1 MRLPRLILG
10 SVAIWALAGVLAGS
24 APAQSSYPPS
34 SVGLPPGP
42 CAGTNLRLRCPDL
55 VMSAPAHLEMDRSTR
70 PGRVLLRAAS
80 SIDNHGAGPLELI
93 GHRRGSVM
101 RVSQA
106 IRDAHGRRH
115 LFATRALLVFKRV
128 PGDRYGGPGVGA
140 YDYWKFRYAAGFSLW
155 SVDAGLHAKRRVRT
169 GPKHD
174 YCFRDLFRTRP
185 SNRSPQSAVY
195 PACSTDASL
204 RQDTLGTSV
213 GWSDVYP
220 YEYPDQWIDVTGLRG
235 RFAYVQTADPRHL
248 LKESSVRN
256 NVSETYV
263 ALPSGRVLGQRTAVS
278 SP

>member
-1 MRLPRLILG
+1 MRLVQLILG
-10 SVAIWALAGVLAGS
+10 SFSVAVLVGALAGS
-24 APAQSSYPPS
+24 APTQTGYPPVA
-34 SVGLPPGP
+34 VGPSLDP
-42 CAGTNLRLRCPDL
+42 CARTSLRLRCPDL
-55 VMSAPAHLEMDRSTR
+55 VVSAPAHLEMDRSTR
-70 PGRVLLRAAS
+70 PGRVLLRASS

-115 LFATRALLVFKRV
+115 LFATSAVLVFKHV

-140 YDYWKFRYAAGFSLW
+140 YNYWKFRYAAGFSLW
-155 SVDAGLHAKRRVRT
+155 SVDGSLHTRRRVRT

-174 YCFRDLFRTRP
+174 YCFRDLFRTQP
-185 SNRSPQSAVY
+185 SSRSPQSPVY
-195 PACSTDASL
+195 PACGTDPAL

-220 YEYPDQWIDVTGLRG
+220 YEYPEQWIDVTGLRG

-248 LKESSVRN
+248 LMGNQWLVKRQ
-256 NVSETYV
+256 
-263 ALPSGRVLGQRTAVS
+263 PSGA
-278 SP
+278 